1 MITNHFNN
9 PVDSTLSATKRM
21 QHIRR
26 HFQDTQNQH
35 EFYIANAFNTVNLDQ
50 SFTSF
55 QRLDQLFTAFKK
67 QVGTLDIQHNAEA
80 SQLNSLMLLASHL
93 GQFLAER
100 TASTEQWFSREEL
113 NQNLPQS
120 DVSLPKSYLYD
131 FALVLSHKIVFPLLV
146 IHQYF
151 KQDDIALSL
160 SQHVEIE
167 LLNHTII
174 SGESRLKIAEEMH
187 ALQKMYQNQYP
198 LPNGSPYLKLV
209 EISQLDYS
217 LKSLER
223 LDDLMREMRQNYII
237 SAEKFLTEESNYY
250 FILYLSG
257 YLGRVIAQHA
267 GTSLRWLN
275 PAQASQLIGQEI
287 QAQLPTARIAHIHN
301 RVFFTT
307 GHICDFLFAPMIQT
321 SSTQYAQQIINEI
334 LNIRNPMYLAQPS
347 TEIAYKNSP
356 YHDALYQAGELIAYV
371 FQFIHGVM
379 PRTNPDDNMTPTSFP
394 PGHTF
399 IKHMDGPDQGLKQ
412 LEQNPQNYPFN
423 VLAYE
428 MYACL
433 PHIRTDAFAIHI
445 RQYGA
450 HAMNLQL
457 VIPYFSVFDYRGFS
471 IIQPYLNACD
481 AITDSAMPNILS
493 AMQALFDGIE
503 GFEAPLPTER
513 KVWAKHYQPQ
523 LHPYPQGFA
532 QN

>member
-1 MITNHFNN
+1 MITNHFSTST
-9 PVDSTLSATKRM
+9 DSTLSTTARM
-21 QHIRR
+21 QSIRK
-26 HFQDTQNQH
+26 HFKDSANHH
-35 EFYIANAFNTVNLDQ
+35 EFYIANALNTVNLDQ
-50 SFTSF
+50 SFASF

-67 QVGTLDIQHNAEA
+67 QVGSLDIQHDAET
-80 SQLNSLMLLASHL
+80 SQLNTLMLLASHL

-100 TASTEQWFSREEL
+100 STYAEQWLSREEL
-113 NQNLPQS
+113 KRTLSESEMSLPQ
-120 DVSLPKSYLYD
+120 SYLYD
-131 FALVLSHKIVFPLLV
+131 YALVLAHKIVFPLLV
-146 IHQYF
+146 VHQYF
-151 KQDDIALSL
+151 QQSEIPLNF

-167 LLNHTII
+167 LLNHMILT
-174 SGESRLKIAEEMH
+174 GESRQKIAEEMH

-198 LPNGSPYLKLV
+198 LPSGSPYLKLV
-209 EISQLDYS
+209 EISNLDYS

-223 LDDLMREMRQNYII
+223 LDELMREMRQNYII
-237 SAEKFLTEESNYY
+237 SAENFLTEENNYY
-250 FILYLSG
+250 FILFLSG

-275 PAQASQLIGQEI
+275 PAQASQMLGQDI

-307 GHICDFLFAPMIQT
+307 GHVCDFLFAPIIQT
-321 SSTQYAQQIINEI
+321 SSTKYAQQIINDI
-334 LNIRNPMYLAQPS
+334 LKTRNPMY
-347 TEIAYKNSP
+347 IAKTSLDDLHKGSP
-356 YHDALYQAGELIAYV
+356 YHDALHQAGVLIAYI

-379 PRTNPDDNMTPTSFP
+379 PRTDPDDNMIPTSFP

-399 IKHMDGPDQGLKQ
+399 IKHMGGPDEALNQ
-412 LEQNPQNYPFN
+412 LEQNPNKHPFN

-457 VIPYFSVFDYRGFS
+457 IIPYFSVFDYRGFS
-471 IIQPYLNACD
+471 IFQPYLNACD
-481 AITDSAMPNILS
+481 AITDSAMPQILS
-493 AMQALFDGIE
+493 AMQALFDGINS
-503 GFEAPLPTER
+503 FETSLPAER
-513 KVWAKHYQPQ
+513 KVWANHYQPQ
-523 LHPYPQGFA
+523 LNPYPQGFA